1 MVKLSD
7 ALRGAADRA
16 PLDGLAVDAGRARR
30 RVSAQR
36 GLRAGASGV
45 LGAGMVAVI
54 AVGVIGPGAGT
65 VALDAPESGGAGGR
79 EGAMTSSA
87 EDAAGSSLAWGM
99 CGEPL
104 PAMPEIAGPVTLAT
118 SLAAD
123 EVSGESVEATVTT
136 VALGDGTFETFGL
149 DGVILWD
156 GLVVGTL
163 GGSGDDAV
171 AAEPTTLEFAA
182 GEETTTSL
190 TVPLVNCWDGA
201 ALPAG
206 KYELVVTEELWAV
219 ATEPVEPVEPAEP
232 VEPSEAPVEEST
244 EPGTAGV
251 DEPDAAVSS
260 DDVVSSEAGASDSR
274 IASGGGARVVAPA
287 VGFAVA
293 GDPVEDPFG
302 SYLGAPVE
310 PSPVDPQPPVA
321 ELPDGALNPLM
332 ARDMYLAGLTGAWD
346 MAPGSQRWL
355 VSSDPRGE
363 LGSAWYGCGFE
374 GDGTFPAESSVM
386 DLLGVEVDAPS
397 AIDVSYGW
405 IVEGNP
411 EVTARVTNTSEWDLT
426 NFWGRDSV
434 QLVLVRDGRVVAE
447 GYPVDPDMGRGDM
460 AAQAEAD
467 AAAMASGDAA
477 MTSFPAPET
486 GLAAGDSVG
495 GTYLWRDVSGCW
507 GESGQAEVTPGT
519 YTLLA
524 MHYLSVGGGMVIM
537 EDVPQALPRE
547 DFTEPSPADGAFTD
561 GSAGSLGD
569 APVDLGSGLDR
580 EASGSDAAILPAPES
595 YDAVDFQV
603 WTALGEIRVG

>member
-45 LGAGMVAVI
+45 LGAGMVAVF
-54 AVGVIGPGAGT
+54 AVGVVGPGAGT

-87 EDAAGSSLAWGM
+87 EDAAGSAAGSSLAWGM

-219 ATEPVEPVEPAEP
+219 ATEPVEPVEPSATP
-232 VEPSEAPVEEST
+232 TEEST
-244 EPGTAGV
+244 GAG
-251 DEPDAAVSS
+251 S
-260 DDVVSSEAGASDSR
+260 AGSG

-302 SYLGAPVE
+302 AYLGAPVE

-355 VSSDPRGE
+355 VSSDSRGE

-411 EVTARVTNTSEWDLT
+411 ELTARVTNTSEWDLT
-426 NFWGRDSV
+426 DFWGRDSV

-486 GLAAGDSVG
+486 RLAAGDSVG

-603 WTALGEIRVG
+603 WTALGEIRVS

>member
-54 AVGVIGPGAGT
+54 AVGVVGPGAGT
-65 VALDAPESGGAGGR
+65 VALDAPESGGAGIR
-79 EGAMTSSA
+79 EGEMAA
-87 EDAAGSSLAWGM
+87 EDAAGGAAGSSLAWGM

-118 SLAAD
+118 SLGAD
-123 EVSGESVEATVTT
+123 EVSGESFEATVTT
-136 VALGDGTFETFGL
+136 VALGDGAFETFGL

-171 AAEPTTLEFAA
+171 AAEPTTIEFAA
-182 GEETTTSL
+182 GEETTTSI

-219 ATEPVEPVEPAEP
+219 ETEPVEPVEP
-232 VEPSEAPVEEST
+232 VEPSATPTEEST
-244 EPGTAGV
+244 EPVAPEV
-251 DEPDAAVSS
+251 DDPDAAVSS
-260 DDVVSSEAGASDSR
+260 DDAASTGAGSAGSG
-274 IASGGGARVVAPA
+274 IASGAGSRVVAPA
-287 VGFAVA
+287 VGFTVA

-302 SYLGAPVE
+302 AYLGTPVE
-310 PSPVDPQPPVA
+310 PTPVDPQPPVA
-321 ELPDGALNPLM
+321 ELPDGALDPLM
-332 ARDMYLAGLTGAWD
+332 ARDMYLAGLAGAWD

-355 VSSDPRGE
+355 VSSDSRGE
-363 LGSAWYGCGFE
+363 LDSAWYGCGYE

-386 DLLGVEVDAPS
+386 NLLGVEVDAPS

-411 EVTARVTNTSEWDLT
+411 EVRASVTNTSEWDLT
-426 NFWGRDSV
+426 NFWGRDAV

-460 AAQAEAD
+460 VAQSEAD
-467 AAAMASGDAA
+467 ATAMAEGDAA
-477 MTSFPAPET
+477 MTIYPAPEA
-486 GLAAGDSVG
+486 GLAAGESVG
-495 GTYLWRDVSGCW
+495 GTYLWRDVNGCW
-507 GESGQAEVTPGT
+507 GESGQTAIEPGT

-524 MHYLSVGGGMVIM
+524 MHYLSVGGGMVVM

-547 DFTEPSPADGAFTD
+547 DVAVPAPADGAFTD

-580 EASGSDAAILPAPES
+580 EASGDDAAILPAPES

-603 WTALGEIRVG
+603 WTALGEIRVS